1 MKTWI
6 WAAIGAVAAFLF
18 GYWFGGK
25 NVEVVESTR
34 IDTVFFE
41 RPQPIST
48 SDIAVSVNVPKLMF
62 ARDTVDRIVVVGDS
76 VRVEVTERTLEYR
89 DSTYYARVV
98 GPVVGPLAPRLDFIE
113 TYNKTITRTVTKKP
127 RFAVTAGAGVGW
139 TPKGIQ
145 PVVGVQAGVILW
157 SR

>member
-6 WAAIGAVAAFLF
+6 WAVIGAVAAFF
-18 GYWFGGK
+18 VGYWIGTRG
-25 NVEVVESTR
+25 VEIVETTR

-41 RPQPIST
+41 KPTPIST
-48 SDIAVSVNVPKLMF
+48 SDISVSVNVPKLMF

-76 VRVEVTERTLEYR
+76 VRMEVTDRTLEYR

-113 TYNKTITRTVTKKP
+113 TYNKTITQTVTKKP

>member
-1 MKTWI
+1 MKMWI
-6 WAAIGAVAAFLF
+6 WAVIGAVAAFF
-18 GYWFGGK
+18 VGYWIGTRG
-25 NVEVVESTR
+25 VEVVETTR

-41 RPQPIST
+41 KPTPIST
-48 SDIAVSVNVPKLMF
+48 SDISVSVNVPKLMF

-76 VRVEVTERTLEYR
+76 VRLEVTERTLEYR

-113 TYNKTITRTVTKKP
+113 TYNKTITRTVIKKP